1 MQLTSSSG
9 LLSLGSAAGIIM
21 EPLRA
26 GLSNSGKYIG
36 KSSSCEL
43 RRRAS
48 AACTSAAA
56 VLVRAILDVVPALIL
71 RAVHAIL
78 GTLWEVSL

>member
-1 MQLTSSSG
+1 MIHEFHVRQDQRKLDTSSSG
-9 LLSLGSAAGIIM
+9 LHSLGSAAGIIM

-36 KSSSCEL
+36 RSSNCEL
-43 RRRAS
+43 RRRVS

-56 VLVRAILDVVPALIL
+56 VLERAILDVVPALIL
-71 RAVHAIL
+71 
-78 GTLWEVSL
+78 